1 MRSVTERDG
10 TTTHQSEMT
19 ERMTKPAHP
28 VRPAS
33 GGHGPAFGMAIT
45 TVGRWDHIFQLLDD
59 LAAQTYPPHM
69 VAIAYDDNEDAAA
82 GLQRVMQDFSHRLT
96 IRTVVKHGGSTAGHN
111 TAVSLLS
118 DEIDWV
124 YLLTDNCRLEPD
136 LLQRLAPHCVPPA
149 TLCAMRLVDA
159 DGNRNK
165 VPPPGTPFTR
175 RNAWSAVVPAMV
187 ISHEHYAAIGGFDTT
202 IGSGSQSP
210 WQSGDETDL
219 VLKLSMLE
227 DFSVRWIPDIVV
239 TGHTDFTHL
248 TPEERRR
255 KLRNYGR
262 GTGYMFR
269 RWNYSKRE
277 KMRFLA
283 GAASLPLREPRKYRL
298 RDGLVLLIG
307 RSEGILGRKFTRDSD
322 NRAVLR

>member
-1 MRSVTERDG
+1 MPQNRD
-10 TTTHQSEMT
+10 TADS
-19 ERMTKPAHP
+19 
-28 VRPAS
+28 RPS
-33 GGHGPAFGMAIT
+33 FGMAIT
-45 TVGRWDHIFQLLDD
+45 TVGRWDHICRLLDD
-59 LAAQTYPPHM
+59 LAAQTFPPHT
-69 VAIAYDDNEDAAA
+69 VSIAYDDNEDAAS
-82 GLQRVMQDFSHRLT
+82 GLERVMREFSPKLT

-111 TAVSLLS
+111 TAVSVLD
-118 DEIDWV
+118 DEVDWI

-136 LLQRLAPHCVPPA
+136 LLERLAPHCVSPA

-165 VPPPGTPFTR
+165 VPAPGTPFNR
-175 RNAWSAVVPAMV
+175 RNAWSAVVPAMA
-187 ISHEHYAAIGGFDTT
+187 ISRRHYEAIGGFDTT
-202 IGSGSQSP
+202 IGSGSESP

-219 VLKLSMLE
+219 VLKLAQAD
-227 DFSVRWIPDIVV
+227 DFSIRWVPEITV

-269 RWNYSKRE
+269 RWDYPARDKI
-277 KMRFLA
+277 RFLA
-283 GAASLPLREPRKYRL
+283 GAASLPLREPKKYRF

-307 RSEGILGRKFTRDSD
+307 RSEGILGRKFTRKSD
-322 NRAVLR
+322 HRAVLR

>member
-1 MRSVTERDG
+1 MPQARD
-10 TTTHQSEMT
+10 TADS
-19 ERMTKPAHP
+19 
-28 VRPAS
+28 RPS
-33 GGHGPAFGMAIT
+33 FGMAIT
-45 TVGRWDHIFQLLDD
+45 TVGRWDHICLLLDD
-59 LAAQTYPPHM
+59 LAAQTFPPHT
-69 VAIAYDDNEDAAA
+69 VSIAYDDNEHAAA
-82 GLQRVMQDFSHRLT
+82 GLERVKREFSPKLN

-111 TAVSLLS
+111 TAVSVLD
-118 DEIDWV
+118 DEVDWI

-136 LLQRLAPHCVPPA
+136 LLERLAPHCATPA

-159 DGNRNK
+159 DGSRNK
-165 VPPPGTPFTR
+165 VPTPGTEFNR

-187 ISHEHYAAIGGFDTT
+187 ISRRHYEAIGGFDTT
-202 IGSGSQSP
+202 IGSGSESP

-219 VLKLSMLE
+219 VLKLAQAD
-227 DFSVRWIPDIVV
+227 DFSIRWVPEITV

-269 RWNYSKRE
+269 RWDYPARDKL
-277 KMRFLA
+277 RFLA
-283 GAASLPLREPRKYRL
+283 GAASLPLREPKKYKF

-307 RSEGILGRKFTRDSD
+307 RSEGILGRKFTRKSD